1 MEAAGKTTTMENIA
15 EVDRDTA
22 VNAPCMLRATG
33 LRKSFG
39 GVKVLHGVDL
49 HLMAGEVHALLGE
62 NGAGKSTVINILSG
76 RIAYDSGQVEFD
88 GRIVK
93 FNSPLAAKRSGVSII
108 AQELELVPTLSILE
122 NVFLGAEPTKYG
134 IIRWGKARKNVAA
147 VLRELGIDADPGG
160 LTRNLSVADQQLVEI
175 AKAIIGEFRV
185 LIMDEPTS
193 ALNLEETSRLFK
205 IVARL
210 KAEGVAILYVSHR
223 LWEVF
228 DIADRVTV
236 LRDGQVVQ
244 RSLIPETNTTQVIKS
259 MLGPKSSLIS
269 GARGQSTRTALRSD
283 APVLEVRELN
293 SGGVLTNISLA
304 VYAGEV
310 VGLAGVLGS
319 GRTELCEAIYG
330 LRKVNAGTTILL
342 NERPVTL
349 AEPKKSSR
357 QGIFLLSE
365 DRKQEGIF
373 PQLDLRENIVLPNVL
388 DNPDAKKP
396 SSAGKNGVA
405 RFSGF
410 SVVSARDEL
419 TAFEEMRR
427 SLNIKCSGAGNK
439 ISELSGGNQQKVLF
453 ARGKIARPFVMILS
467 EPTRGVDVGAKEEIY
482 AAIDQLAADGTG
494 IIVTS
499 SEIPEL
505 LRLCNRI
512 LVLRHGRIVSG
523 VNPADT
529 SEQAILEIMAG

>member
-1 MEAAGKTTTMENIA
+1 MEHIAGI
-15 EVDRDTA
+15 DRDTSA
-22 VNAPCMLRATG
+22 NTRCMLRATG
-33 LRKSFG
+33 LRKSFD
-39 GVKVLHGVDL
+39 GVNVLHGVDL

-62 NGAGKSTVINILSG
+62 NGAGKSTIINILSG

-88 GRIVK
+88 DQIVK
-93 FNSPLAAKRSGVSII
+93 FKSPLAAKRSGVSII

-122 NVFLGAEPTKYG
+122 NIFLGAEPTKYG
-134 IIRWGKARKNVAA
+134 IIRWGEARKKVAV
-147 VLRELGIDADPGG
+147 VLRELGIGADPGG

-175 AKAIIGEFRV
+175 AKAIIGDFRV

-193 ALNLEETSRLFK
+193 ALNLEETSRLLK
-205 IVARL
+205 IIARL

-228 DIADRVTV
+228 DVADRVTV

-244 RSLIPETNTTQVIKS
+244 RSLIRETNTTQVIKS

-269 GARGQSTRTALRSD
+269 GSNRQPARTALRSD
-283 APVLEVRELN
+283 APVLKVCGLN
-293 SGGVLTNISLA
+293 SGSVLRDVSLA
-304 VYAGEV
+304 VKAGEV

-330 LRKVNAGTTILL
+330 LRRVDAGTTILL
-342 NERPVTL
+342 NERPVNL

-388 DNPDAKKP
+388 DDADAKKP
-396 SSAGKNGVA
+396 SSARKNGVA
-405 RFSGF
+405 RVSGF
-410 SVVSARDEL
+410 SVVSTRDEL
-419 TAFEEMRR
+419 TVFEEMRR
-427 SLNIKCSGAGNK
+427 SLNIKCSSAGNK
-439 ISELSGGNQQKVLF
+439 ISQLSGGNQQKVLF

-482 AAIDQLAADGTG
+482 AAIDQLAADGTA
-494 IIVTS
+494 IIATS

-505 LRLCNRI
+505 LRLCDRI
-512 LVLRHGRIVSG
+512 LVLRHGRIVSD